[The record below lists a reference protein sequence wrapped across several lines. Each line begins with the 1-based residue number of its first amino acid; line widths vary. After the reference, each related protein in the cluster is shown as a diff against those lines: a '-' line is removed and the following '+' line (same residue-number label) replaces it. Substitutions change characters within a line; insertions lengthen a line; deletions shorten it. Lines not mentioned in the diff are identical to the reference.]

1 MLEINISVFMNNNKV
16 RWSLHL
22 HDQQSTLVIL
32 ETRLCSPIGLNV
44 GMFFKNVIV
53 FSLWFSCNIY
63 LLAQFIKECLG
74 AINSRFCGK

>member
-32 ETRLCSPIGLNV
+32 DFRQDSV
-44 GMFFKNVIV
+44 H
-53 FSLWFSCNIY
+53 
-63 LLAQFIKECLG
+63 QLG
-74 AINSRFCGK
+74 